1 MDAGEA
7 RLEII
12 QRLMFVRALRE
23 RPGQPALRD
32 AVCAV
37 ANQITARRPIA
48 ASALAMPTIRA
59 YIDQARYDSEVADL
73 AAHIARRWIRE
84 NQDLFAWYFMDAL
97 SQTLE
102 KAKPPGNLSP
112 RSASDQLREQK
123 LARSLIALDRAY
135 LAERSGWAAAGEIER
150 ARAIADAEAI
160 GLPDIDRLRE
170 DLRKYWLPSYG
181 FMTPTPAAAA
191 EFYARAARRLP
202 AGEERRRTAL
212 VLWLGIEQIH
222 RADQK
227 RAGRIADE
235 LIEQARRDGHAERL
249 TLAALLGLYADIV
262 RHTKPEAADG
272 ALREALAIYIAEPG
286 QQTERLRLMLELE
299 GDRRTLGDVAGA
311 ERFLAEAK
319 ALRET
324 ATGIDESAV
333 SLFDMRYAKLLME
346 QERLTQ
352 ALELAEDAMRRI
364 EAATATTGNDWAL
377 VSPASTLALIHARG
391 GQIERAREIYNKH
404 ILPWARPAAV
414 GDAMA
419 LNARMTLAS
428 LEAIYAP
435 SSGTVTTLQEILDT
449 ATRRAAGDRALQ
461 EAGWRWLAFA
471 HLGTGGHREALEA
484 ARRSSTLK
492 PPQGATSEQ
501 SEMDRRLAETH
512 VAAAWRVAN

>member
-1 MDAGEA
+1 MLERRGWKSFSVSCSCA
-7 RLEII
+7 RFANVL
-12 QRLMFVRALRE
+12 V
-23 RPGQPALRD
+23 QPALRD

-84 NQDLFAWYFMDAL
+84 NQDLFAWYFMEAL

-160 GLPDIDRLRE
+160 ELPDIDRLRE

-299 GDRRTLGDVAGA
+299 VDRRTLGDVAGA

-364 EAATATTGNDWAL
+364 EVRNGNDGKRL
-377 VSPASTLALIHARG
+377 GARLPRIDTG
-391 GQIERAREIYNKH
+391 AHPCAGRTDRAR
-404 ILPWARPAAV
+404 P
-414 GDAMA
+414 
-419 LNARMTLAS
+419 
-428 LEAIYAP
+428 
-435 SSGTVTTLQEILDT
+435 
-449 ATRRAAGDRALQ
+449 
-461 EAGWRWLAFA
+461 
-471 HLGTGGHREALEA
+471 
-484 ARRSSTLK
+484 
-492 PPQGATSEQ
+492 
-501 SEMDRRLAETH
+501 
-512 VAAAWRVAN
+512 